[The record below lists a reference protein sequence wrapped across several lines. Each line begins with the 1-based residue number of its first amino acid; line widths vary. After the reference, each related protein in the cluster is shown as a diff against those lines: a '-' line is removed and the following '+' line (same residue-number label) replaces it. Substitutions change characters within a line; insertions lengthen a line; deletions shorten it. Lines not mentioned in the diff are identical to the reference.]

1 MNAGFEW
8 GGRVDARPS
17 AHGAAGR
24 FKCHVMRWQPGSHT
38 VTVWEETKDKK
49 NPILYRT
56 GEKRGE
62 VKSLKAG
69 KEIAD
74 RFLREEMARRG
85 WRWEW
90 YGRYRVLCVPAGT
103 KL

>member
-1 MNAGFEW
+1 MNNGFEW
-8 GGRVDARPS
+8 VGGVDARPS
-17 AHGAAGR
+17 ARGEASR
-24 FKCHVMRWQPGSHT
+24 FKCNVMRWQPGSHT
-38 VTVWEETKDKK
+38 VTVYEETRDGK
-49 NPILYRT
+49 NPILFRT

-85 WRWEW
+85 WRWTW
-90 YGRYRVLCVPAGT
+90 YGRFRVLCVPAGT
-103 KL
+103 VL